1 MAQKSDTASLGL
13 HWRRWARP
21 MPGRCGSFAAGRRT
35 MEHIFL
41 NRLIKHIKHIQSIFI
56 CLTFFKI
63 CSFKDIKHMFKAT
76 FSCFVSQDALLRFV
90 FVKVS
95 DVFFSF
101 FFCQAARGARS
112 FGEGPSG
119 VSVGD
124 FDNKPGIFQNIR
136 IFWSSLVILSQTI
149 LGSHQWKWIVG

>member
-41 NRLIKHIKHIQSIFI
+41 NRLIKHIEHIKHIKHIQSIFI

-63 CSFKDIKHMFKAT
+63 CSFKDIKHMFKTT

-101 FFCQAARGARS
+101 FFARLLEERDRLEKDQVE
-112 FGEGPSG
+112 FPSG
-119 VSVGD
+119 ISITNQGFFKIWGYFGAVWW
-124 FDNKPGIFQNIR
+124 F
-136 IFWSSLVILSQTI
+136 
-149 LGSHQWKWIVG
+149 